1 VVKEELGFGGLPAKD
16 GPVGIQLFCRA
27 LPEHRKKHG
36 TFRPA
41 MLFLSGPKRK
51 EHGKMHSRMLVL
63 RFSKDIVDQPI
74 IANLVR
80 DFNLS
85 FNILKAQIFPRK
97 EGMLVMELRG
107 IKRDFEKGIRYL
119 ENLGVDIEPVGQGI
133 RRDDDK
139 CYQCGACTAVCPT
152 GALHVNRPDMHVLFE
167 SERCS
172 ACELCVK
179 TCPVR
184 AMIVTFDKTL
194 A

>member
-1 VVKEELGFGGLPAKD
+1 
-16 GPVGIQLFCRA
+16 
-27 LPEHRKKHG
+27 
-36 TFRPA
+36 
-41 MLFLSGPKRK
+41 
-51 EHGKMHSRMLVL
+51 MHSRMLVL
-63 RFSKDIVDQPI
+63 RFSKEIVDKPI
-74 IANLVR
+74 ITNLVR
-80 DFNLS
+80 EHNLS

-107 IKRDFEKGIRYL
+107 TKRDFDRGIKYL
-119 ENLGVDIEPVGQGI
+119 ESSGVAVEPVGQGI

-152 GALHVNRPDMHVLFE
+152 GALHIKRPGMEVLFE

>member
-1 VVKEELGFGGLPAKD
+1 
-16 GPVGIQLFCRA
+16 
-27 LPEHRKKHG
+27 
-36 TFRPA
+36 
-41 MLFLSGPKRK
+41 
-51 EHGKMHSRMLVL
+51 MHSRMLVL
-63 RFSKDIVDQPI
+63 RFSKDIVDKPI

-107 IKRDFEKGIRYL
+107 SKRDFEKGIQYL
-119 ENLGVDIEPVGQGI
+119 KHLGVDVEPVGQGI

-152 GALHVNRPDMHVLFE
+152 GALHVKRPDMHVLFE